1 MKRRWQESS
10 TPEPNSTPEYRFP
23 VKRMQRSPQE
33 HWLQLHKMKNQW
45 AICSHC
51 RETVGEGQFPQSK
64 IEHKKKQPLVTTS
77 RDFQSLL
84 TGPHIERIA
93 PLIRKECPKIFKV
106 VSFESFL
113 FFDNYN
119 DFTNCTVS
127 QFHSS
132 LYDWRGRF
140 LHPSAL
146 ANFEKL
152 FLAVV
157 MDIH

>member
-1 MKRRWQESS
+1 M
-10 TPEPNSTPEYRFP
+10 
-23 VKRMQRSPQE
+23 
-33 HWLQLHKMKNQW
+33 
-45 AICSHC
+45 
-51 RETVGEGQFPQSK
+51 GEGQFPQSK

-132 LYDWRGRF
+132 LYD
-140 LHPSAL
+140 
-146 ANFEKL
+146 
-152 FLAVV
+152 
-157 MDIH
+157 